1 VVTQPS
7 ASDFAH
13 LSRDLMA
20 DLDEQPTLQTVAERA
35 VAVVPA
41 CGFASVSVRKRR
53 GRVETSAATSDLAST
68 CDALQY
74 ELEEGP
80 CLDAVWD
87 GDTYLAE
94 DIANDRRWPS
104 WGPRVSKLGVGSV
117 LSIRLSTD
125 AETIGSLNL
134 YAECPR
140 AFTTDDVD
148 LALIF
153 TVHATNALNSA
164 RLVSGLQTA
173 VHSRHLIGVAQGI
186 LMATFN
192 LTLDQSFELLR
203 RYSSQTNTKIRDV
216 AQHVVDSGSL
226 PRDGAPSARL
236 QHTEPAPA
244 SD

>member
-1 VVTQPS
+1 MEITPS

-20 DLDEQPTLQTVAERA
+20 DLEEQPTLQTVAERA
-35 VAVVPA
+35 VAVVGA
-41 CGFASVSVRKRR
+41 CEFASVSLRRRR
-53 GRVETSAATSDLAST
+53 GRIETTASTSELASA

-80 CLDAVWD
+80 CLEAVWD
-87 GDTYLAE
+87 GDSYLAE
-94 DIANDRRWPS
+94 DIAHDARWPR
-104 WGPRVSKLGVGSV
+104 WGPRVAKLGVGSV
-117 LSIRLSTD
+117 LSVQLSTET
-125 AETIGSLNL
+125 ETIGALNL
-134 YAECPR
+134 YAERAR
-140 AFTTDDVD
+140 AFTSDDVD

-186 LMATFN
+186 LMSTYG
-192 LTLDQSFELLR
+192 LTMDQSFELLR

-226 PRDGAPSARL
+226 PPNGDPSASAGA
-236 QHTEPAPA
+236 EPTPPSA
-244 SD
+244 

>member
-1 VVTQPS
+1 VEITPS

-20 DLDEQPTLQTVAERA
+20 DLEEQPTLQTVAERA
-35 VAVVPA
+35 VAVVGA
-41 CGFASVSVRKRR
+41 CEFASVSLRRRR
-53 GRVETSAATSDLAST
+53 GRIETTASTSELASA

-80 CLDAVWD
+80 CLEAVWD
-87 GDTYLAE
+87 GDSYLAE
-94 DIANDRRWPS
+94 DIAHDARWPR
-104 WGPRVSKLGVGSV
+104 WGPRVAKLGVGSV
-117 LSIRLSTD
+117 LSVQLSTET
-125 AETIGSLNL
+125 ETIGALNL
-134 YAECPR
+134 YAEKAR
-140 AFTTDDVD
+140 AFTSDDVD

-186 LMATFN
+186 LMSTYG
-192 LTLDQSFELLR
+192 LTMDQSFELLR

-226 PRDGAPSARL
+226 PPNGDPSASAGA
-236 QHTEPAPA
+236 EPTPPSA
-244 SD
+244 

>member
-20 DLDEQPTLQTVAERA
+20 DLDEQPTLQTVAEHA

-41 CGFASVSVRKRR
+41 CEFASVSVRRRR
-53 GRVETSAATSDLAST
+53 GRVETTASTSDVAST

-80 CLDAVWD
+80 CLEAVRD
-87 GDTYLAE
+87 GDTYLAD
-94 DIANDRRWPS
+94 DIANDARWPR
-104 WGPRVSKLGVGSV
+104 WGPRVAKLGVGSV

-125 AETIGSLNL
+125 AETIGALNL
-134 YAECPR
+134 YAGRPQ

-153 TVHATNALNSA
+153 TVHATNALTSA

-173 VHSRHLIGVAQGI
+173 VHSRHVIGVAQGI
-186 LMATFN
+186 LMATYD

-226 PRDGAPSARL
+226 PSDDESAPPSA
-236 QHTEPAPA
+236 
-244 SD
+244 